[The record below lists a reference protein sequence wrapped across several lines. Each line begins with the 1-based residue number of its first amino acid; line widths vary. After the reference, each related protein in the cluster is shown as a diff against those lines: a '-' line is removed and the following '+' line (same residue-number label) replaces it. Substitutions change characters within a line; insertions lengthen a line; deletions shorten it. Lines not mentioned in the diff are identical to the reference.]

1 MENVENLFSNLIR
14 YGILQE
20 QNWLLGY
27 TDPLVPIRQSQI
39 TARNHLYPTEDNL
52 AHYIDVLRNQEQCS
66 YIIIIAHLGLSQ
78 QIALANKPECE
89 GVNYILGGDTHEGT

>member
-27 TDPLVPIRQSQI
+27 TDPLVPIRQSPNYSKGI
-39 TARNHLYPTEDNL
+39 YTPPEDNL

-89 GVNYILGGDTHEGT
+89 ELIIY